1 MLLCGSFALHLRAAD
16 RGCDVSTRP
25 SLRPL
30 GQEGGVTRQS
40 SGEMRREGEKTCLRG
55 RRMGRALAKPIM
67 LWRSGCVM
75 GFASLYPS
83 YECMSENCSVASYL
97 SLRAQRSNP
106 ESLRGKTL
114 DCFAALAMTMGKR
127 LATNSGI
134 VGWAKRSVPTTLRIV
149 TGTWAR
155 RSAPLPTLRHCA
167 ASLAPPAT
175 SATRPREISRRPAA
189 RATQLRVRPSPPQ
202 IRVCSTCRKI
212 SSCSLSSSRRY
223 RGSFPRVFPVTI
235 VLSSQHSQWI

>member
-1 MLLCGSFALHLRAAD
+1 MLLCGSSCVCRSRGGPRVRGQHPAFPAPSWLR
-16 RGCDVSTRP
+16 
-25 SLRPL
+25 
-30 GQEGGVTRQS
+30 EGGVTRQS

-75 GFASLYPS
+75 GFASLDPS
-83 YECMSENCSVASYL
+83 YECMSENCSVATP

-106 ESLRGKTL
+106 EPLRGKTL